1 MDMSPRYLT
10 YEEYQDVGGTLEQT
24 EFNYYAYEAE
34 SYIDWYTFNRLH
46 NNTEI
51 PDAVKRC
58 EVYLIRFIQERL
70 SALGVSSFGE
80 GDGSSADAVK
90 KYIMSQSNDGVS
102 VSYNALSSKDAL
114 SSLSAEIGQTIQ
126 RYLAGVTNQLGR
138 KLLYRGIYPGE

>member
-10 YEEYQDVGGTLEQT
+10 YDEYTDVGGTLDET

-58 EVYLIRFIQERL
+58 EVYLIKFIQERL
-70 SALGVSSFGE
+70 SALGVSMG
-80 GDGSSADAVK
+80 GDSGSAAKNPIMSM
-90 KYIMSQSNDGVS
+90 MSQSNDGVS
-102 VSYNALSSKDAL
+102 VSYGNMSAKDANATL
-114 SSLSAEIGQTIQ
+114 YKEVEQTIQ
-126 RYLAGVTNQLGR
+126 RQLAGVTNELGR
-138 KLLYRGIYPGE
+138 KLLYRGLYPNE